1 MKSMIKSNSNYI
13 DSNIF
18 FENNINILIKKKY
31 NNQFSKNILIYKWRK
46 SYKSILGKGEYN

>member
-31 NNQFSKNILIYKWRK
+31 NNQFSKNILIYK
-46 SYKSILGKGEYN
+46 